1 MTEPRGASPS
11 IEELR
16 EQLEESVAEA
26 EESRGQLLR
35 SQADLENLRKRT
47 AREIENAHRFA
58 LLEFVRELLP
68 IKDAL
73 EAGIQ
78 SATGSEV
85 VEADALRAGI
95 ELTLRTW
102 ETTLAAAGIEKID
115 ALGEPFD
122 PEQHEALSV
131 RPAVD
136 DELPGSVVDIV
147 QTGYRLHDR
156 LIRPARVV
164 VAENDTQT
172 K

>member
-1 MTEPRGASPS
+1 MTEPGGAGPS

-16 EQLEESVAEA
+16 EQLEETAAAAEDA
-26 EESRGQLLR
+26 RGQLLR

-47 AREIENAHRFA
+47 AREIEGAHRFA
-58 LLEFVRELLP
+58 LEKFLRELLP

-73 EAGIQ
+73 EAGLQ
-78 SATGSEV
+78 SATHAEV
-85 VEADALRAGI
+85 VDPEALREGL

-102 ETTLAAAGIEKID
+102 ETTLAAAGVEKID

-122 PEQHEALSV
+122 PEQHEAMAV

-136 DELPGSVVDIV
+136 GELPGSVVDTV
-147 QTGYRLHDR
+147 QTGYRLHGR

-164 VAENDTQT
+164 VAENENST